1 MSVPHGPPGPAP
13 APLGRA
19 LRAGAVAACSLGAAW
34 LLWPRPALELEV
46 DAAGVG
52 HVVGRLGRSA
62 LPETLVVDGGRNAE
76 VRLVNRSARVQQ
88 LGIFGVGAGETRS
101 YRVGAPGVFGGYCS
115 AHPSS
120 RRLVYVIR

>member
-1 MSVPHGPPGPAP
+1 MSLAPGVP
-13 APLGRA
+13 
-19 LRAGAVAACSLGAAW
+19 LRAAGIVLASAAAAW

-52 HVVGRLGRSA
+52 HVVGRLGRRA
-62 LPETLVVDGGRNAE
+62 LPDTLVVDGGRRAE
-76 VRLVNRSARVQQ
+76 VRLVNRSGRPQR
-88 LGIFGVGAGETRS
+88 LGIFGVRAGETRS

-115 AHPSS
+115 AHPTS